1 MFLIECFFTRLI
13 ITINK
18 KRLLSNSRNIFL
30 YFAALIKYFI
40 NIINTMSKK
49 NNDPDSRD
57 YLNFFNLDI
66 PLEEDND
73 DDDYNFVEDILTNP
87 YEYDE
92 DYYLSIPKKEVNDI
106 MNDAIKTEQL
116 FNKKED
122 YQLNYSKLFKNN
134 NSSIQHSNEN
144 NIQSISKNSGKEDPP
159 KSKETRKKFRKP
171 KKVNIP
177 NNNIPPMN
185 KTNEENKEIDKN
197 NNEKI
202 QVKPSNEEKTIINN
216 MMNNIEQIP
225 EENKAINQMDI
236 GEMLVLLLKQY
247 DFVIQLL
254 IQNLM
259 LSENRSLKYRC
270 YNILFQFY
278 MYRQAIIDN
287 FKLPQFPVQFNFNQI
302 FTETKDMLLRF
313 QLSFFQPPIL
323 ELLPILSK
331 FTPKKCFTKEETIKI
346 LKEFFPFI
354 NPLYLPIT
362 NKFRHGNSINTFAYN
377 GTSTPLLYSSA
388 KKPESITNGDNNEGN
403 ITFDKDNTTFLK
415 KKIRRKFD
423 AISDNLLLLGLKTH
437 GKKNIDA
444 IQQLWLPSRS
454 IEEIKHRI
462 KNLTCQSAP
471 DNIIKRQKK
480 FNETMLSKEE
490 FHLFLKGIEWF
501 GCKNKWNVISR
512 YFLPDRSSTYL
523 EEFFLVCIE
532 NKVLSS
538 SFDPNYIPTST
549 LSTVNCNRNSSYFDG
564 KRSKKRNIEINEE
577 LFKEYSNTYKEQ
589 IENLSKE
596 ITNINTKNKFYTPE
610 ETFEKFDIP
619 SKIKK
624 DQVENHIITRNKT
637 NQYKESILGNIS
649 SVTNHKNKNL
659 GFDFQIENGEDG
671 TYEKLII

>member
-1 MFLIECFFTRLI
+1 
-13 ITINK
+13 
-18 KRLLSNSRNIFL
+18 
-30 YFAALIKYFI
+30 
-40 NIINTMSKK
+40 MSKK
-49 NNDPDSRD
+49 NNEPDSRD
-57 YLNFFNLDI
+57 YLNFFNLDL
-66 PLEEDND
+66 PLEEDGD

-87 YEYDE
+87 YDYDE
-92 DYYLSIPKKEVNDI
+92 DYYLSIPKKEVNDV

-122 YQLNYSKLFKNN
+122 YQLNYSKLFKSNN
-134 NSSIQHSNEN
+134 NSNQIHNVNDNNLQTKNTYKEEIPQAKEKRKRLKKAKKVSQPNNKASPVN
-144 NIQSISKNSGKEDPP
+144 NIIEDNKEKD
-159 KSKETRKKFRKP
+159 KE
-171 KKVNIP
+171 N
-177 NNNIPPMN
+177 NNNI
-185 KTNEENKEIDKN
+185 ENTPIKRT
-197 NNEKI
+197 
-202 QVKPSNEEKTIINN
+202 NEEKTITNN
-216 MMNNIEQIP
+216 IMNNIEQIP

-259 LSENRSLKYRC
+259 LAENRSLKYRC

-287 FKLPQFPVQFNFNQI
+287 FKLPQFSVQFNFNQI

-388 KKPESITNGDNNEGN
+388 KKPESITNGDNNNEGN
-403 ITFDKDNTTFLK
+403 ITFDKENNTFLK

-423 AISDNLLLLGLKTH
+423 SISDNLLLLGLKTH

-471 DNIIKRQKK
+471 DNIIKRHKR

-523 EEFFLVCIE
+523 EEFFMICIE
-532 NKVLSS
+532 NKVLPYY
-538 SFDPNYIPTST
+538 FDPNYIP
-549 LSTVNCNRNSSYFDG
+549 NSSSLNRSSMYFDG
-564 KRSKKRNIEINEE
+564 KKNKKRNIEIKEE
-577 LFKEYSNTYKEQ
+577 LLKEYTDTYKEQ

-596 ITNINTKNKFYTPE
+596 ITNINTKNKFFTPE

-637 NQYKESILGNIS
+637 NQYKESIIGSIS
-649 SVTNHKNKNL
+649 SVTNHKNKNI

-671 TYEKLII
+671 TYEKLTI